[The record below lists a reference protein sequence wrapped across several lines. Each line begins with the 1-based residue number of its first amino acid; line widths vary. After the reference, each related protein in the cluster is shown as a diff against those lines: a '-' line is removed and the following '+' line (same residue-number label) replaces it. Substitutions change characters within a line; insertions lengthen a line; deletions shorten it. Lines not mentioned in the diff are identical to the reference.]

1 MTRSRGRSRSTRTTA
16 GDGTET
22 RDLASALL
30 DPRSQYVPRGRYF
43 EPLAPFLAVGS
54 GERIAVVAQEELR
67 PDPRATLR
75 TLFAHV
81 DVDVDDGCRSPAVTE
96 RRKEAL
102 EPQSQLDEGLRHRLT
117 DLLADDA
124 DRLRERAGR
133 EFPGWSV

>member
-1 MTRSRGRSRSTRTTA
+1 
-16 GDGTET
+16 
-22 RDLASALL
+22 
-30 DPRSQYVPRGRYF
+30 
-43 EPLAPFLAVGS
+43 LAPFLAVGS